1 MRQRWR
7 NPQWR
12 WSVLAARGIGWR
24 LLRAK
29 LIDAPLEPI
38 LHPTPGR
45 LMGFGLFA
53 LVGHPLFG
61 WAWHTWLP
69 QPWESPA
76 LRAVMA
82 AMGLPLILGLGMAD
96 VTSRRA
102 RVLFSLI
109 CWLQLPLFFSW
120 MYLCNGGNT
129 VWLASAAAMVL
140 VYYHATDWRLATL
153 GTISG
158 GLVAEGLFRAFGPA
172 IPAMPHTAPE
182 VNAMVIGFAWT
193 AGLALG
199 LSSANL
205 RREHLRHTLAT
216 VGIMAHE
223 LRTPLATIA
232 LVGDVM
238 QREAAG
244 HTDEEAATRL
254 GQLSARLHALVRG
267 MNHQIDVQ
275 IFNARLLNLP
285 PQRETVAAAHAVQEA
300 VDHYPFRTTRERE
313 SVRVL
318 VRRDFRFRAS
328 SLLFSHVIDNLVKN
342 ALKSLAATPVPAR
355 PGDITLEVGVLHN
368 RGRILVSD
376 VGVGIS
382 PELAPRIFE
391 PFFSTDASGGHGLGL
406 AFCRRV
412 LTDLGGSIHVTSV
425 HGKGATFIIELPL
438 LSHEARTWEHT
449 E

>member
-1 MRQRWR
+1 MASALKRLRAFGR
-7 NPQWR
+7 D
-12 WSVLAARGIGWR
+12 
-24 LLRAK
+24 LLRAP
-29 LIDAPLEPI
+29 IEPI
-38 LHPTPGR
+38 LHATPWRVRCVGMFS
-45 LMGFGLFA
+45 LI
-53 LVGHPLFG
+53 GHPLFG
-61 WAWHTWLP
+61 WIWAEGLP
-69 QPWESPA
+69 QPWESA
-76 LRAVMA
+76 LLRGAVVVVV
-82 AMGLPLILGLGMAD
+82 LPLIFGVGRDIGSWRMQL
-96 VTSRRA
+96 T
-102 RVLFSLI
+102 FSLA
-109 CWLQLPLFFSW
+109 CWLQLPVFFSW

-129 VWLASAAAMVL
+129 VWLASVVAMIL
-140 VYYHATDWRLATL
+140 IYYHITDWRLASVGL
-153 GTISG
+153 GLG
-158 GLVAEGLFRAFGPA
+158 GLAAWLVFQRWGPA
-172 IPAMPHTAPE
+172 GPVPTDAQILT
-182 VNAMVIGFAWT
+182 NAAVIGFAWA

-238 QREAAG
+238 QREAAALP
-244 HTDEEAATRL
+244 DEEAATRL

-285 PQRETVAAAHAVQEA
+285 PQREIVSAAHAVQEA

-328 SLLFSHVIDNLVKN
+328 SLLFAHVIDNLVKN
-342 ALKSLAATPVPAR
+342 ALKSLAATPSPAR

-376 VGVGIS
+376 VGVGVS
-382 PELAPRIFE
+382 PDLAPRIFD

-438 LSHEARTWEHT
+438 LEHEARTWEHT
-449 E
+449 V